1 MAEENFS
8 NMNEMSDIENL
19 SEEQISA
26 LYSNIFESGVILAD
40 NKTPCHYDAYYGEYC
55 C

>member
-8 NMNEMSDIENL
+8 NINEMSDIESL

-26 LYSNIFESGVILAD
+26 LYSNIFESGVILAAGKD
-40 NKTPCHYDAYYGEYC
+40 PCHYDAYYGEYC